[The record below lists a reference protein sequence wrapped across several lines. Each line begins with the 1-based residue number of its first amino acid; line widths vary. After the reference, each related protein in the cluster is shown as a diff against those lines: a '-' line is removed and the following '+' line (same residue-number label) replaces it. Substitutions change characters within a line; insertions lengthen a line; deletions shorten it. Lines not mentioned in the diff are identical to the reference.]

1 MNERCVVL
9 EELKKGAEPFEALEA
24 ATQYY
29 INVIVGETM
38 PIGRADTPALL
49 TALKLL
55 NRSISEDNPEA
66 AKISEETFG
75 FFAKYGKAINVEAES
90 REEAQETYEKIF
102 EAEQRRRRERGKGK

>member
-1 MNERCVVL
+1 MNKRCVAL
-9 EELKKGAEPFEALEA
+9 EELKKGAEPLEALET

-38 PIGRADTPALL
+38 PISRADTPALL

-75 FFAKYGKAINVEAES
+75 FFAKYGKAINVEAGS
-90 REEAQETYEKIF
+90 REEVQETYEKIF

>member
-1 MNERCVVL
+1 MNKRCVAL
-9 EELKKGAEPFEALEA
+9 EELKKGAEPLEALET

-38 PIGRADTPALL
+38 PISRADTPVLL

-75 FFAKYGKAINVEAES
+75 FFAKYGKAINVEAAS
-90 REEAQETYEKIF
+90 REEVYEKIF

>member
-1 MNERCVVL
+1 MNKRCVAL

-29 INVIVGETM
+29 INVIVRETM

-49 TALKLL
+49 AALRLL
-55 NRSISEDNPEA
+55 NKSISEDNPQA
-66 AKISEETFG
+66 AKIAEETFG
-75 FFAKYGKAINVEAES
+75 FFAKYGKVINVEAES
-90 REEAQETYEKIF
+90 REEAQKTYEKIF